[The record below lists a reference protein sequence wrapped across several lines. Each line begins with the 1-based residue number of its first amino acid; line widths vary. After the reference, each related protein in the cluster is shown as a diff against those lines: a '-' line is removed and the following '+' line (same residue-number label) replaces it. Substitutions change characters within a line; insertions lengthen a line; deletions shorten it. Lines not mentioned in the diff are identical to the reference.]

1 MEVPDCGA
9 IYENPGTQVPYLTLR
24 LFLIGSGGNPEH
36 SASGVTE
43 TVPPSMDYENVHVH
57 YRYLGGRAPTVQQ
70 VQERKETTRH
80 KYLGTYLLHITDRID
95 RKHGSYRIQAICN
108 IPYITR

>member
-9 IYENPGTQVPYLTLR
+9 IYENPGTHVPYLTLR

-43 TVPPSMDYENVHVH
+43 TVSLWTMRMYM
-57 YRYLGGRAPTVQQ
+57 YITGRRYLGGRAPTVQQ
-70 VQERKETTRH
+70 VQEREETTRH
-80 KYLGTYLLHITDRID
+80 KYLGTY
-95 RKHGSYRIQAICN
+95 
-108 IPYITR
+108 YILQTE

>member
-9 IYENPGTQVPYLTLR
+9 IYENPGTHVPYLTLR

-43 TVPPSMDYENVHVH
+43 TVPLWTMRMYM
-57 YRYLGGRAPTVQQ
+57 
-70 VQERKETTRH
+70 
-80 KYLGTYLLHITDRID
+80 
-95 RKHGSYRIQAICN
+95 
-108 IPYITR
+108 YITGT